1 MLRPA
6 STAVCVAFMLSLS
19 AYAPPAAAR
28 ELPSVSLSDSAE
40 CWTGE
45 LYGITGLICRD
56 DGKLYRCRV
65 ARTECW
71 RAIPPGPYTR
81 GHGGYLAAQSTIAAA
96 QRR

>member
-1 MLRPA
+1 MLRSA
-6 STAVCVAFMLSLS
+6 STAVCVAFFLSLS

-28 ELPSVSLSDSAE
+28 EIPPVSLSDDAE

-45 LYGITGLICRD
+45 LYGVTSLICRD
-56 DGKLYRCRV
+56 DDKLYRCRV

-81 GHGGYLAAQSTIAAA
+81 GNRGFLAPQSSIAAA